1 MEVNVSMSAE
11 DSQPRWLDDR
21 EKAMW
26 LTLREF
32 IWEFP
37 AAIDR
42 QLQRDSGLSIVEYSV
57 LAALSECPGARKR
70 SGDLAADLGWDRSR
84 LSHLVKRMEVK
95 GMVERAHSDADG
107 RGQDITLTDVGWQ
120 EIRAAAPG
128 HVTFVRESVFDPLTS
143 EEQDQLES
151 MLTRIR
157 AQITSDGLWG
167 RQKPA
172 SAECPPGL
180 GTESDTCST
189 VDAIA
194 CDETRASDLAGADT
208 R

>member
-1 MEVNVSMSAE
+1 MSAE
-11 DSQPRWLDDR
+11 ESQPRWLDER
-21 EKAMW
+21 EKAIW

-37 AAIDR
+37 TAIDR
-42 QLQRDSGLSIVEYSV
+42 QLQRDSALSVVEYSV

-95 GMVERAHSDADG
+95 GTVARAHSDADG
-107 RGQDITLTDVGWQ
+107 RGQDIALTDAGWD

-128 HVTFVRESVFDPLTS
+128 HVTFVREAVFDPLS
-143 EEQDQLES
+143 PEEQDQLES

-157 AQITSDGLWG
+157 AQITAEGLWG
-167 RQKPA
+167 RKKVDTAEANAAPEALPA
-172 SAECPPGL
+172 P
-180 GTESDTCST
+180 
-189 VDAIA
+189 
-194 CDETRASDLAGADT
+194 
-208 R
+208 